1 MVYQIIVWCIFFS
14 LCRYDYY
21 ILVVLGSWPVVAC
34 STVDLNAHVVV

>member
-14 LCRYDYY
+14 LCRYDY
-21 ILVVLGSWPVVAC
+21 ILVVLGSWSVVAC